1 MIVTVRSLRR
11 LELPVTEPP
20 LAPVIVGCP
29 PLLISSVCA
38 SAVAK
43 AQRAVTSA
51 SIPIVERRA
60 ISLQGA
66 VTVNVTDIVVLPF
79 SKNWGL
85 IAKIAGT
92 VSPLVLLFGTAFMI
106 KAPLSAVVELE
117 KALRFD
123 FTAVNS

>member
-1 MIVTVRSLRR
+1 
-11 LELPVTEPP
+11 
-20 LAPVIVGCP
+20 
-29 PLLISSVCA
+29 
-38 SAVAK
+38 VAK
-43 AQRAVTSA
+43 AQRMTTESML
-51 SIPIVERRA
+51 IIERRA
-60 ISLQGA
+60 ISLHGA
-66 VTVNVTDIVVLPF
+66 VTVNVTEIVVLPF

-106 KAPLSAVVELE
+106 NDPLSAVVELE

>member
-20 LAPVIVGCP
+20 VAPVIVGCP
-29 PLLISSVCA
+29 PLLISNVCA

-43 AQRAVTSA
+43 AQRMTTESML
-51 SIPIVERRA
+51 IIERRA
-60 ISLQGA
+60 ISLHGA
-66 VTVNVTDIVVLPF
+66 VTVNVTEIVVLPF

-106 KAPLSAVVELE
+106 NDPLSAVVELE